1 MKTIIIAN
9 RLPIRIERKNKELII
24 KESEGGLAT
33 GLQSV
38 CKNKNNIWI
47 GWPGIVPKNQQEK
60 DFINAELLKRN
71 LIPVYLTEQEVK
83 CFYEGFANEII
94 WPICHYRPSYTV
106 YKKENWEF
114 YEIVNKKFATTCM
127 YFSTQA
133 DTIWVHDY
141 HLMLLPYYIKKQN
154 PKIKVGYF
162 QHIPFPTHEIF
173 KAIPWRKDLLE
184 GILAADLVGFHTPKD
199 KQYFMNTCKEILNYS
214 HSNTHI
220 FLENKQTKVDFFPMG
235 IDANKFRSI
244 SEEQETR
251 MRRFKIRQQFQYKTL
266 ILSVDRL
273 DYSKGIIEKIQA
285 IQLLLRAHPEY
296 IEKIVFLQLLVPS
309 RTSVPQYQKLKN
321 TINRWISEVNSE
333 FGTTKWQPI
342 RYLYNSYPIEEVCA
356 LYSAADICLVTPLR
370 DGMNLVCKEYIMCKS
385 QEYATGVLNLSEMA
399 GAALHMKETIQVNP
413 NNIEEIKDA
422 LITAMQLSDEEQF
435 KIIQTLKRKIE
446 NYDIHY

>member
-1 MKTIIIAN
+1 
-9 RLPIRIERKNKELII
+9 
-24 KESEGGLAT
+24 
-33 GLQSV
+33 
-38 CKNKNNIWI
+38 
-47 GWPGIVPKNQQEK
+47 
-60 DFINAELLKRN
+60 
-71 LIPVYLTEQEVK
+71 
-83 CFYEGFANEII
+83 
-94 WPICHYRPSYTV
+94 
-106 YKKENWEF
+106 
-114 YEIVNKKFATTCM
+114 
-127 YFSTQA
+127 
-133 DTIWVHDY
+133 
-141 HLMLLPYYIKKQN
+141 MLLPYYIKKQN

-173 KAIPWRKDLLE
+173 KAIPWRKELLE
-184 GILAADLVGFHTPKD
+184 GILAADLVGFHTAKD
-199 KQYFMNTCKEILNYS
+199 KQFFMNTCKEILHYS
-214 HSNTHI
+214 HSDTHI

-370 DGMNLVCKEYIMCKS
+370 DGMNLLCKEYIMCKS
-385 QEYATGVLNLSEMA
+385 QEYATGVLILSEMA
-399 GAALHMKETIQVNP
+399 GAGFTYERDH
-413 NNIEEIKDA
+413 
-422 LITAMQLSDEEQF
+422 SS
-435 KIIQTLKRKIE
+435 
-446 NYDIHY
+446 